1 MYLNELFTRHRRT
14 EPTSVIILRL
24 IIMTFLISCFTGYI
38 VILVIEVTGDEP
50 VLKNSIIE
58 AEEIPIPGMCCT
70 YEKKE

>member
-1 MYLNELFTRHRRT
+1 
-14 EPTSVIILRL
+14 
-24 IIMTFLISCFTGYI
+24 MTFLISCFTGYI